1 MDNNTFNPSVD
12 VGLTSAQ
19 VEKQFERGLYNK
31 QPKSQTKTVGQI
43 IKDNTLTLFNFLN
56 IILAIMVIAVGS
68 YKNALFINIVIINT
82 VIGIIQEIKA
92 KKIIDQLSLISQP
105 HTQVIR
111 DGKEEEIEIDKIVL
125 SDILILTAGKQIPS
139 DARVVSGE
147 IEVNESLLTGEADSI
162 IKKVGD
168 TLLSGSFVVAGQAY
182 VRVDKIGND
191 NYASKITLDA
201 KKARKPNSE
210 IMRAMNLIMKVIGFT
225 ILPIGVFLL
234 IGQMTIENSSF
245 YQSVI
250 STVAALIGMIPE
262 GLVLLTSIALA
273 VGVIRLGRYKTLV
286 QELYCIETLAR
297 VDVLCLDK
305 TGTITEGV
313 MEVKSI
319 DLINNIKDPA
329 KALRALVNTLK
340 DDNSTFLAIKDS
352 FSGERPK
359 WNATK
364 IVPFSSAR
372 KWSGANFGS
381 EGTYIMGAPEFIL
394 GDDYDQYKDKIE
406 GYASQGNRVL
416 MLGYSDETFE
426 GENEL
431 PQKITVIALLLL
443 ADKIRKEAKKTLE
456 YFASQ
461 GVEIKVISGDN
472 PLTVAEVAGRAGL
485 NNASHFV
492 DATTLKTD
500 DDVIEASGQ
509 YTVFGRVTPGQKR
522 VLVNALKSAGHTVA
536 MTGDGVNDVLALRD
550 SDCSIAMASGS
561 DAARQVSQLV
571 LLDSNFS
578 SLTKVL
584 MEGRRVINNISR
596 AASLFLVK
604 TIFSFLLA
612 VIVIMAN
619 EGYPF
624 IPIQLTL
631 ISTVSI
637 GIPSFFLAL
646 EPNKS
651 RMSGNFLEKVL
662 RKALPGALTI
672 VLNIVVAMIIGGL
685 IQLSNEEISTMAC
698 LLTGVAGLIILYGV
712 CQPMNIQRNIL
723 FWSMTIIFAIAIVF
737 FPEFFYVIPFFSM
750 NLTSNLDLILVLL
763 PMMFL
768 IYPVMLLFR
777 KFITVAER
785 FLITHKILNLKK
797 HTL

>member
-500 DDVIEASGQ
+500 DDVIEASGK

>member
-1 MDNNTFNPSVD
+1 
-12 VGLTSAQ
+12 
-19 VEKQFERGLYNK
+19 
-31 QPKSQTKTVGQI
+31 
-43 IKDNTLTLFNFLN
+43 
-56 IILAIMVIAVGS
+56 
-68 YKNALFINIVIINT
+68 IVIINT

-92 KKIIDQLSLISQP
+92 KKTIDQLSLISQP

-500 DDVIEASGQ
+500 DDVIEASGK

>member
-245 YQSVI
+245 YQSII

-500 DDVIEASGQ
+500 DDVIEASGK

>member
-92 KKIIDQLSLISQP
+92 KKTIDQLSLISQP

>member
-416 MLGYSDETFE
+416 MLGYSDQTFE

-500 DDVIEASGQ
+500 DDVIEASGK